1 MVTLEHYVET
11 EYQISGTGK
20 VIIGKTP
27 VMLQLFDYL
36 NRLTNVPA
44 TVLLQGETGTGKELF
59 AQALHH
65 NGTRSTAGPLVVVN
79 CAQIPS
85 ELLESILFGHVRGAF
100 TGAIKDARGVF
111 RTADRGTL
119 FLDEISEMSYP
130 LQAKMLRALQ
140 EGEVQPV
147 GAARVEK
154 VDVRV
159 VAATNKDLRG
169 EVKAGRFR
177 EDLYYRLSV
186 APIRIPPLRERREDI
201 PLLAEYILNRLNL
214 KYTATATGF
223 SRQALEALS
232 QKEWNGNIRELENV
246 IERSLI
252 FRREGELAEDDLLF
266 GFDLHRLPARDK
278 NVLPISVIELSK
290 REGSYSPAWID
301 QKAKKE
307 EDIYAPLIGLGSQRK
322 SMIIYLT
329 QENWR
334 RFFRNPETVDALEI
348 SRMIDEGDF
357 NKIIKKPF
365 RFYSRPEL
373 VDHHA
378 VYSNTRALERV
389 IGRTRPYTIQLGK
402 TDGIVLTLDS
412 APHFVPHNEHREMNI
427 ATLRRDILGWYAT
440 FEEEFL
446 KTMRK

>member
-1 MVTLEHYVET
+1 MVTLEHYVEP

-20 VIIGKTP
+20 AIIGKTP

-65 NGTRSTAGPLVVVN
+65 NGTRSTTGPLVVVN

-119 FLDEISEMSYP
+119 FLDEISEMSFP
-130 LQAKMLRALQ
+130 LQAKILRALQ

-266 GFDLHRLPARDK
+266 GFDLPR
-278 NVLPISVIELSK
+278 
-290 REGSYSPAWID
+290 
-301 QKAKKE
+301 
-307 EDIYAPLIGLGSQRK
+307 
-322 SMIIYLT
+322 
-329 QENWR
+329 
-334 RFFRNPETVDALEI
+334 
-348 SRMIDEGDF
+348 
-357 NKIIKKPF
+357 
-365 RFYSRPEL
+365 
-373 VDHHA
+373 
-378 VYSNTRALERV
+378 
-389 IGRTRPYTIQLGK
+389 
-402 TDGIVLTLDS
+402 
-412 APHFVPHNEHREMNI
+412 
-427 ATLRRDILGWYAT
+427 
-440 FEEEFL
+440 
-446 KTMRK
+446 

>member
-1 MVTLEHYVET
+1 MVTLEHYVEPQ
-11 EYQISGTGK
+11 YQISGTGK
-20 VIIGKTP
+20 AIIGKTP

-65 NGTRSTAGPLVVVN
+65 NGTRSTTGPLVVVN

-119 FLDEISEMSYP
+119 FLDEISEMSFP
-130 LQAKMLRALQ
+130 LQAKILRALQ

-246 IERSLI
+246 IEHAFVIESGNIITPASLPSSVTGQ
-252 FRREGELAEDDLLF
+252 RGLNDTDDDEEGSEPYSSDVDDGEGDEIMAAISVSAGGLSPINVGGKGFVLDINRLDFQANKEEFERQFLISALTAFKGRINQTALHANIPKKTLLRKLQKY
-266 GFDLHRLPARDK
+266 GITARD
-278 NVLPISVIELSK
+278 
-290 REGSYSPAWID
+290 YS
-301 QKAKKE
+301 
-307 EDIYAPLIGLGSQRK
+307 G
-322 SMIIYLT
+322 
-329 QENWR
+329 
-334 RFFRNPETVDALEI
+334 
-348 SRMIDEGDF
+348 
-357 NKIIKKPF
+357 KP
-365 RFYSRPEL
+365 
-373 VDHHA
+373 
-378 VYSNTRALERV
+378 
-389 IGRTRPYTIQLGK
+389 
-402 TDGIVLTLDS
+402 
-412 APHFVPHNEHREMNI
+412 
-427 ATLRRDILGWYAT
+427 
-440 FEEEFL
+440 
-446 KTMRK
+446 